1 MSPGT
6 GTEPPGNFVCFVCF
20 PLPSS
25 SWGLEGV
32 LPLRPSAIVY
42 TFQPTGT
49 RRGKGRMSLRL
60 RTHHVCLY
68 LIRVHG
74 QPHLTR
80 KCLAG
85 QPRTILKTENSVTG
99 GETACGASTF
109 LGETSSQAEA
119 EAELGDHWP
128 LLSPGAAHP
137 ERRRPSRG
145 TQPAPSHPP
154 GLLLALRPS
163 GRRVPPTLLLPG
175 RRPAFRRRGTETR
188 RKAGQRRTTGRRSS
202 RASAAPRHPAAPGRP
217 CPFG

>member
-1 MSPGT
+1 MSPST
-6 GTEPPGNFVCFVCF
+6 GTEPPANFVYLFCVLSFAKFVLGSRGGA
-20 PLPSS
+20 PAP
-25 SWGLEGV
+25 
-32 LPLRPSAIVY
+32 AIVY
-42 TFQPTGT
+42 PFQPTGT

-128 LLSPGAAHP
+128 LLSPGRCSPRAETPLQGNPAGAKP
-137 ERRRPSRG
+137 PARPPSRALAERRARPSYASPSR
-145 TQPAPSHPP
+145 PAPGFS
-154 GLLLALRPS
+154 
-163 GRRVPPTLLLPG
+163 
-175 RRPAFRRRGTETR
+175 E
-188 RKAGQRRTTGRRSS
+188 AGYRD
-202 RASAAPRHPAAPGRP
+202 AS
-217 CPFG
+217 